1 MLGAHGG
8 AGYTFAAAAA
18 SAASA
23 AVMRERRWPA
33 ATTAASH
40 GSRECQWQPRRPREA
55 TTLAPTNAEGTGS
68 LVCHAKRSNTG
79 SPATVPGK
87 PRPTDCYHC
96 CCRHRGTAAV
106 AMRTTASCVTMSARP
121 WSESAP
127 SPTLSTAMVRKEGA
141 ALVRSLLPRLP

>member
-55 TTLAPTNAEGTGS
+55 TTLLLPMLREPGASSATPSAVTLAARPLCRES
-68 LVCHAKRSNTG
+68 LVQLTATTVVAATAGRQQWPCGLLR
-79 SPATVPGK
+79 PA
-87 PRPTDCYHC
+87 
-96 CCRHRGTAAV
+96 
-106 AMRTTASCVTMSARP
+106 
-121 WSESAP
+121 
-127 SPTLSTAMVRKEGA
+127 
-141 ALVRSLLPRLP
+141 